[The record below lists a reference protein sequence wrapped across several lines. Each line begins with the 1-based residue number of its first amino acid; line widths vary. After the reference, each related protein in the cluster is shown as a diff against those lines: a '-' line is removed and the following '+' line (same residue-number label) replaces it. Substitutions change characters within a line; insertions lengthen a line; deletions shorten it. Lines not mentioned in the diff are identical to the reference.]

1 MIFYK
6 CGEDPKCA
14 SFEQYWNKKCG
25 TKIFNISFNYQGN
38 KIDHYN
44 EPPVYEDNS
53 GNFSQEFELSLL
65 KIRFERVT
73 YTWEMMKY
81 KDEKS
86 LFDPITKRK
95 TEFIFGRIKDN
106 NKPTKEINDYE
117 DYTKKVSLGQ
127 SKDEHWS
134 YYLPLYGFYFLENYD
149 DYLLYKRKKV
159 SFLDILANIGALF
172 STVKFFFSLA
182 LSFYS
187 KNFNNYKIVGNILN
201 PPKKEIKEIDIN
213 HENLGNIASINDLDN
228 NCPLINEQEDE
239 KISNEDNINNN
250 NNNDKN
256 ENNINETSSFALK
269 KLSFYDFFIN
279 NIYSNCCKRMQN
291 QELINMA
298 NIIMYRYLSIDY
310 LLYNMIKLESLFID
324 YKWNNP
330 LLNNIENNNMVIKLK
345 NT

>member
-1 MIFYK
+1 M
-6 CGEDPKCA
+6 
-14 SFEQYWNKKCG
+14 
-25 TKIFNISFNYQGN
+25 
-38 KIDHYN
+38 
-44 EPPVYEDNS
+44 
-53 GNFSQEFELSLL
+53 
-65 KIRFERVT
+65 
-73 YTWEMMKY
+73 
-81 KDEKS
+81 
-86 LFDPITKRK
+86 
-95 TEFIFGRIKDN
+95 
-106 NKPTKEINDYE
+106 
-117 DYTKKVSLGQ
+117 
-127 SKDEHWS
+127 
-134 YYLPLYGFYFLENYD
+134 PLYGFYFLENYD
-149 DYLLYKRKKV
+149 DYLLYKRKNI

-201 PPKKEIKEIDIN
+201 PPKKEIKERDLY
-213 HENLGNIASINDLDN
+213 HENLGNITSINDIDN

-239 KISNEDNINNN
+239 KINNEDNINNN
-250 NNNDKN
+250 NNNDKK
-256 ENNINETSSFALK
+256 ENNTNETSSFALK

-310 LLYNMIKLESLFID
+310 LLYNMIKLESLLID

-330 LLNNIENNNMVIKLK
+330 LLNKIENNNMVIKLK

>member
-1 MIFYK
+1 M
-6 CGEDPKCA
+6 
-14 SFEQYWNKKCG
+14 
-25 TKIFNISFNYQGN
+25 
-38 KIDHYN
+38 
-44 EPPVYEDNS
+44 
-53 GNFSQEFELSLL
+53 
-65 KIRFERVT
+65 
-73 YTWEMMKY
+73 
-81 KDEKS
+81 
-86 LFDPITKRK
+86 
-95 TEFIFGRIKDN
+95 
-106 NKPTKEINDYE
+106 
-117 DYTKKVSLGQ
+117 
-127 SKDEHWS
+127 
-134 YYLPLYGFYFLENYD
+134 
-149 DYLLYKRKKV
+149 
-159 SFLDILANIGALF
+159 
-172 STVKFFFSLA
+172 A

-213 HENLGNIASINDLDN
+213 HENLGNIASINDIDN
-228 NCPLINEQEDE
+228 NSPLINEQEDE

-256 ENNINETSSFALK
+256 ENNINEASSFALK

-279 NIYSNCCKRMQN
+279 NIYTKRCKNMKN

-298 NIIMYRYLSIDY
+298 NNIMYRYLSIDY